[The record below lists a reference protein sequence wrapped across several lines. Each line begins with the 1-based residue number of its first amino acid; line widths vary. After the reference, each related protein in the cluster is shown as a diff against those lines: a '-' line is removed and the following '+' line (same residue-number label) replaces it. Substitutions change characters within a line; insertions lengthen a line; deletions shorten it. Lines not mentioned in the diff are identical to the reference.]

1 MVTRYY
7 EVYLRYDQKGGS
19 KKFIHSFLTY
29 KDALHYIKAQGCP
42 YVFDIVEVLL

>member
-7 EVYLRYDQKGGS
+7 EVWLRTDRKGAEL
-19 KKFIHSFLTY
+19 KLIHTFLTY

-42 YVFDIVEVLL
+42 QIFKIVEVDL